1 MENEIQKQQISL
13 KKEAEKA
20 MRKVGVTVSFDEESV
35 NIGEKSYTEWTEG
48 FKKLK
53 KILTDGQK
61 GIRNEVWL
69 RKSFK
74 VKYPSN
80 IVKKTLAG

>member
-1 MENEIQKQQISL
+1 
-13 KKEAEKA
+13 
-20 MRKVGVTVSFDEESV
+20 MRKVGVIVSFDEGSV
-35 NIGEKSYTEWTEG
+35 DIGEKSYTEWTEG
-48 FKKLK
+48 LKKLK
-53 KILTDGQK
+53 KILTDGQN
-61 GIRNEVWL
+61 GIRNKVWL